1 MPAKKRKLVDDE
13 TTTGVELHA
22 LLYQNERLMIV
33 VVILSQILHTLLR
46 RK

>member
-13 TTTGVELHA
+13 AGAELHA

-33 VVILSQILHTLLR
+33 VVILSQILRTLLR